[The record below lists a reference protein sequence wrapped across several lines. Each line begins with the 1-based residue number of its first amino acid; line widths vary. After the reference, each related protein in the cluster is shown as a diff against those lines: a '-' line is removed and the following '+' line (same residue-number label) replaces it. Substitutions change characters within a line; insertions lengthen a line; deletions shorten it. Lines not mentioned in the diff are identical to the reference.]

1 MKKKRLTY
9 FSILLLLLLQVTAQ
23 TLQAQAVKTSISTN
37 NILIGEQ
44 IRYEIIIQLASA
56 EYKVDIA
63 IPDSIPHFDVIDQQQ
78 YDTTD
83 GNGGYSLRQHIQL
96 TSFDSGVWKF
106 PAFPISISAP
116 NKASLQ
122 LLSDS
127 FLVQVGYS
135 PTDSTGQLRDIKPV
149 MEVFVVDRTWLYIG
163 IAAIVTLLLSI
174 VIYRYLKKRLSKP
187 TPVFKNSVSAYAEA
201 MQSLRELQMPNARD
215 AASVKALYSSL
226 TDIFKK
232 YYSRKNNRNLLSKT
246 TGDVLLQLQTQ
257 VSSSNLIAQAAQ
269 VLRSS
274 DAVKFAKY
282 LPDAT
287 ENEQMLELTKSL
299 ISELEK
305 KILI

>member
-1 MKKKRLTY
+1 MKKKGLLY
-9 FSILLLLLLQVTAQ
+9 FSILLLLMQVSLQ
-23 TLQAQAVKTSISTN
+23 TLQGQAVKTSISTN

-56 EYKVDIA
+56 EYRVDIG
-63 IPDSIPHFDVIDQQQ
+63 IPDSIPHFDIIDQQQ

-83 GNGGYSLRQHIQL
+83 GSGGYSLRQRIQF

-106 PAFPISISAP
+106 PAFPITVSAP

-122 LLSDS
+122 LQSDS

-135 PTDSTGQLRDIKPV
+135 PADSTGQLRDIKPV
-149 MEVFVVDRTWLYIG
+149 IEVFVVDRTWIYIG
-163 IAAIVTLLLSI
+163 IAVILTIILGIVL
-174 VIYRYLKKRLSKP
+174 YRFIKKQLNKP
-187 TPVFKNSVSAYAEA
+187 VPLFKSSLSAYAEA
-201 MQSLRELQMPNARD
+201 IQSLNNLVLPNTSD
-215 AASVKALYSSL
+215 AASVKLFYSNI
-226 TDIFKK
+226 TEIFKK

-257 VSSSNLIAQAAQ
+257 VSSPELIAQAAQ

-282 LPDAT
+282 LPGAT
-287 ENEQMLELTKSL
+287 ENEQSLSAAKSL
-299 ISELEK
+299 IAAIEK
-305 KILI
+305 KIQI